1 MYLGGGGLYMDK
13 YLRFETA
20 IFCSSNSN
28 FCDIFCTE
36 PVFITDFSLF
46 FLLMYLQ
53 LSIGTMYS

>member
-20 IFCSSNSN
+20 I